1 MGRFIAAVLCCAI
14 LTGCSLVP
22 RGAGLQSEVLSARA
36 EADDQGRPEFAIEV
50 VTRDNLA
57 VFADW
62 PTINTQHLGWISRVD
77 QPNNRIIAPGDTL
90 AITIWSTE
98 DNGLLIAPGERSVTL
113 PEQRVSSSGRVFLPY
128 VGEQRVSGMSP
139 ERARA
144 VIEEEYLDVS
154 PSVQVLLNLSEGR
167 ARAVSVVS
175 GVNSPGSYTLADN
188 DVTILQVLSDA
199 GGIDASLTNPQV
211 RLQRG
216 GDLYGVSAD
225 RLLNRPSLNTTLRG
239 GDTIFVEAD
248 DRSFLSLGAAGTE
261 AIHPFPQDW
270 VTALEALSII
280 GGVAETR
287 ADAQGIL
294 ILRRYPA
301 ETVTQGRD
309 GPDHPRTVFTLDLTT
324 ADGLFSADQFEIQ
337 PGDLVYVS
345 ESPLTAAGSIFAALG
360 SVLGLAARIN

>member
-1 MGRFIAAVLCCAI
+1 MGRFAAAFLCAVLLA
-14 LTGCSLVP
+14 GCSLVP
-22 RGAGLQSEVLSARA
+22 RGAGLQTEVLAASD
-36 EADDQGRPEFAIEV
+36 EADDLGRPEFAIET

-62 PTINTQHLGWISRVD
+62 PTINTQHLNWISRVD
-77 QPNNRIIAPGDTL
+77 QPNNRIIAAGDTL

-98 DNGLLIAPGERSVTL
+98 DNGLLISPGQRSVTL

-144 VIEEEYLDVS
+144 VIEEKYLDVS
-154 PSVQVLLNLSEGR
+154 PSVQVQLNLMEGR
-167 ARAVSVVS
+167 ARTVSVVS
-175 GVNSPGSYTLADN
+175 GVRSPGSYTLADN
-188 DVTILQVLSDA
+188 DVTILQVISDA
-199 GGIDASLTNPQV
+199 GGIDARLLNPQV
-211 RLQRG
+211 RLQRH

-225 RLLNRPSLNTTLRG
+225 RLLNRPSLNTTLHG
-239 GDTIFVEAD
+239 GDTIFIEAD
-248 DRSFLSLGAAGTE
+248 DRSFLSLGAAGSE
-261 AIHPFPQDW
+261 AIHPFPQDL

-280 GGVAETR
+280 GGVSDNR
-287 ADAQGIL
+287 ADAQGML

-301 ETVTQGRD
+301 SVVTADRR

-324 ADGLFSADQFEIQ
+324 ADGLFSAGQFEIQ

-345 ESPLTAAGSIFAALG
+345 ESPLIAAGSIFAALG
-360 SVLGLAARIN
+360 SVFGLAAQVN